1 MRAGRSEVDLSASN
15 AIDPPRPVR
24 YSGHVIVS
32 FGQVIELAAV
42 REARQMGSFRAQ
54 ALRALDRNREALEH
68 LFRTGDIFNP
78 AGAFE
83 GEGLL
88 ETRRHLQRLVMV
100 LDELSGEGALPAARS
115 TEQVQSLFAE
125 LEQLVDKM
133 DRMAERAEAAL
144 RES

>member
-1 MRAGRSEVDLSASN
+1 M
-15 AIDPPRPVR
+15 
-24 YSGHVIVS
+24 
-32 FGQVIELAAV
+32 GQVIDLQSV
-42 REARQMGSFRAQ
+42 REARQMGAFRAQ

-68 LFRTGDIFNP
+68 LFRTGDVFNP

-88 ETRRHLQRLVMV
+88 ETRRHLQRLIMV
-100 LDELSGEGALPAARS
+100 LDELSGEGAVPAARS
-115 TEQVQSLFAE
+115 AEQVQALFAE
-125 LEQLVDKM
+125 LEQLVGRM

>member
-1 MRAGRSEVDLSASN
+1 MQL
-15 AIDPPRPVR
+15 IPRPP
-24 YSGHVIVS
+24 SGIRRGVS
-32 FGQVIELAAV
+32 ALDGQVIDLAAV

-88 ETRRHLQRLVMV
+88 ETRRHLQRLLMV
-100 LDELSGEGALPAARS
+100 LDELSGEGAVPAARN
-115 TEQVQSLFAE
+115 TEQVHALFAE
-125 LEQLVDKM
+125 LEQLVGKM

>member
-1 MRAGRSEVDLSASN
+1 MRLIPRAPSGISRAVSAHN
-15 AIDPPRPVR
+15 A
-24 YSGHVIVS
+24 
-32 FGQVIELAAV
+32 QVIDLAAV
-42 REARQMGSFRAQ
+42 REARQMGSFRSQ

-68 LFRTGDIFNP
+68 LFRTGDLFNP

-88 ETRRHLQRLVMV
+88 ETRRHLQRLLMV
-100 LDELSGEGALPAARS
+100 LDELSGEGPVPAARS
-115 TEQVQSLFAE
+115 TEQVHALFAE
-125 LEQLVDKM
+125 LEQLVGKM